1 MLPRSPASWWLLGAG
16 LACLAPAA
24 QAACVPAQLDLGL
37 GVQASRWHEEGG
49 TGERLLEERG
59 TLRAGSLAVSGPCAG
74 LHWVAQ
80 LDLESGT
87 RDYQGRSSAGAP
99 LSTLSRVRSQRL
111 QLQAWHPI
119 EGSAWALGARLAWE
133 PDSRRA
139 LASVGAVQGYEESR
153 ERWRL
158 GLGARWR
165 HALPSDW
172 EGRWEAWLDS
182 GPRAR
187 LSLDGEAFGSR
198 TVRLDEGRWESLALA
213 WTLGPASR
221 AGRWQ
226 PWLGWRWES
235 LRTRISAPVAVKLD
249 SGRLLAVSQPAYRQS
264 DWRLMAGLRFTM
276 E

>member
-1 MLPRSPASWWLLGAG
+1 MPRTPGLWRVLGPG
-16 LACLAPAA
+16 LAFLAPAV

-37 GVQASRWHEEGG
+37 AAPSSRWHEEGAS
-49 TGERLLEERG
+49 GERLLEERG
-59 TLRAGSLAVSGPCAG
+59 TLRAASLAVTVPCAG
-74 LHWVAQ
+74 LQWLAQ

-87 RDYQGRSSAGAP
+87 RDYQGRSTTGIP
-99 LSTLSRVRSQRL
+99 LSTQSRVRSRRL

-133 PDSRRA
+133 PDSRRD
-139 LASVGAVQGYEESR
+139 LASVGTVQGYEESR

-165 HALPSDW
+165 HALPGDW
-172 EGRWEAWLDS
+172 EGRWEGWLDS

-187 LSLDGEAFGSR
+187 LSLDGEPFGAG
-198 TVRLDEGRWESLALA
+198 TVRLEEGRWASLALG
-213 WTLGPASR
+213 WTLSPVPQG
-221 AGRWQ
+221 GRWQ

-235 LRTRISAPVAVKLD
+235 LRSRAGAPVAVRLE

-264 DWRLMAGLRFTM
+264 DWRLVAGLRFTM
-276 E
+276 D